1 MSVRDALAHH
11 VLAATCLMVVVSCS
25 VTERARDPQA
35 PLDDD
40 PPAASAE
47 SAAQPSAPEPERPP
61 VQPQPAASVVVAPQP
76 EPPEIVRTRISAVG
90 DIMLDGKA
98 RPYLQRYGYDHAFAQ
113 VRPLFADSDL
123 VIGNLEGTLTTASA
137 PLVEKEFLFR
147 SPAQPVASALAR
159 AGIGAVSLANNHALD
174 YGLAGLRDTIAALGD
189 AGVEYFGAGE
199 TLEDARTPAVVDTGS
214 AKIGMLGYSNTFPE
228 EFWAGELRGGTAF
241 GHEAQLRA
249 DVAALV
255 QHVDIVVV
263 SFHWGRE
270 STTELR
276 PYQPLLTRAAI
287 DAGADL
293 IIGHHPHVL
302 QEIERYRDGV
312 ILYSLGNFTF
322 GSFSTRATVGAI
334 AHVEFV
340 DGNFAELALQPLN
353 VNNFEVYFQPRP
365 LTAPQAL
372 QTFDHLRALS
382 MSSGTQL
389 HWRNGEIVYSP
400 GLVARP

>member
-1 MSVRDALAHH
+1 MSVRDALVRH

-47 SAAQPSAPEPERPP
+47 SAAPPSSPEPEQPP
-61 VQPQPAASVVVAPQP
+61 VQTPPAASVAVAPQP
-76 EPPEIVRTRISAVG
+76 VPREIVRTRISAVG

-98 RPYLQRYGYDHAFAQ
+98 RPYLQRHGYDHAFAQ

-123 VIGNLEGTLTTASA
+123 VIGNLEGPLTTASA
-137 PLVEKEFLFR
+137 PLVEKEYLFR

-174 YGLAGLRDTIAALGD
+174 YGLVGLRDTIAALGD

-199 TLEDARTPAVVDTGS
+199 TLDDARSPAVVDTGRV
-214 AKIGMLGYSNTFPE
+214 KIGMLGYSNTFPE
-228 EFWAGELRGGTAF
+228 EFWAGESRGGTAF

-249 DVAALV
+249 DIAALV
-255 QHVDIVVV
+255 QRVDIVVV

-270 STTELR
+270 GTTELR
-276 PYQPLLTRAAI
+276 PYQPLLARAAI

-302 QEIERYRDGV
+302 QEVERYRDGV

-340 DGNFAELALQPLN
+340 DGDFAELALQPLN

-365 LTAPQAL
+365 LAEPQAL

-382 MSSGTQL
+382 LSSDTQL
-389 HWRNGEIVYSP
+389 HWRNGEIVHSP
-400 GLVARP
+400 GVVARP